1 MFEWLTAGSQLRRW
15 LERVKPWSWTT
26 SLHLHTRTLLA
37 QVAGIKWPCTAVVC
51 SPAMLVAKMII
62 PSRFHQRR
70 WMACCMETACFFK
83 CLYTH
88 RVKQETSRL
97 YAHRETWTCI
107 CCLSCIVS
115 ETVYFPADQSWI
127 TPAAQRRVER
137 YVGFTM
143 CPPAWHFTI
152 EAGLIKTMTKCD
164 SETSRLD
171 SWTISF
177 PHYNPPLPIPH
188 FHSIL

>member
-37 QVAGIKWPCTAVVC
+37 QVASIKWPRTAVVC
-51 SPAMLVAKMII
+51 SPAMLVAKSII
-62 PSRFHQRR
+62 QNCFHQRR
-70 WMACCMETACFFK
+70 WMACCMETAWFFK

-97 YAHRETWTCI
+97 YAYRENWTCI
-107 CCLSCIVS
+107 CCLSCIVN

-127 TPAAQRRVER
+127 TPAALRRVGWFHHVSPGVTFHHR
-137 YVGFTM
+137 ACAYKNYDTM
-143 CPPAWHFTI
+143 WLGNLEAW
-152 EAGLIKTMTKCD
+152 L
-164 SETSRLD
+164 LD
-171 SWTISF
+171 HII
-177 PHYNPPLPIPH
+177 PPL
-188 FHSIL
+188 